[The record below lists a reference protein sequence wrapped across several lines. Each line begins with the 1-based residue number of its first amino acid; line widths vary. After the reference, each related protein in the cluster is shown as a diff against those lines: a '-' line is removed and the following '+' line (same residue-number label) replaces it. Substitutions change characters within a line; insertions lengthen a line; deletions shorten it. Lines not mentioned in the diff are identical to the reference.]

1 MPRFEYTEG
10 TSSRFWEIERKG
22 AVITTRW
29 GRLGTEG
36 QVKAQALK
44 TPYEAMTAY
53 QKQVLE
59 KTKKGYTRVRPKD
72 TAPVPKTNPELEAA
86 ILQAPD
92 TDDGYLVYADW
103 LQGQGDPRG
112 ELIALQHAQRQAQG
126 AEATRL
132 KRKAAALYKEHQGTL
147 LGASLMSMLGEKS
160 LTLAWHLGFIRGARV
175 AASDFD
181 ADPDFDI
188 VEVLTM
194 LLRHPSGRF
203 LQELTLGLPD
213 RDGDPGYNEVVKV
226 LTKWA
231 PTTLKT
237 LFIGDFVFP
246 DEAELS
252 WVPLGNLAPLLKALP
267 QLTSLRLRGGDA
279 RLGTLDLPELRRFI
293 LESAALPRTAVQAIA
308 SAKWPKLE
316 HLEVWFGGD
325 EHGDRGRASD
335 VQPILDAAGLPRL
348 KHLGLS
354 NAGLSEDLAPL
365 LTKSKVLRQ
374 LESLDLSNGTL
385 RDSDAAVLAASA
397 AAFKHLK
404 KLDVSRNLL
413 TRKGVKLL
421 ANLCP
426 AVATGSQRDEFDD
439 EEGLRYAAVGE

>member
-1 MPRFEYTEG
+1 MPRFEYAEG
-10 TSSRFWEIERKG
+10 TSSKFWEIERKD

-29 GRLGTEG
+29 GRIGTDG

-44 TPYEAMTAY
+44 TIYAAMTAY
-53 QKQVLE
+53 QKQVQE
-59 KTKKGYTRVRPKD
+59 KTSKGYTRVKPKD
-72 TAPVPKTNPELEAA
+72 TAPAPKTNPELEAA

-92 TDDGYLVYADW
+92 ADDGYLVYADW

-132 KRKAAALYKEHQGTL
+132 KRKVAALYKENQGAL
-147 LGASLMSMLGEKS
+147 LGAGLTSMLGEKS

-175 AASDFD
+175 AASDRD

-194 LLRHPSGRF
+194 LLRQPSARF
-203 LQELTLGLPD
+203 LQDLTLGLPD
-213 RDGDPGYNEVVKV
+213 RDGDAGYNDVVKV
-226 LTKWA
+226 ITKWA

-246 DEAELS
+246 DESEIS
-252 WVPLGNLAPLLKALP
+252 WVTLGNLAPMLKALP
-267 QLTSLRLRGGDA
+267 QLTALRLRGGDA
-279 RLGTLDLPELRRFI
+279 RLGTLEFPELRRFT
-293 LESAALPRTAVQAIA
+293 LESGGLPRPAIQAIA

-316 HLEVWFGGD
+316 QLEVWFGSE
-325 EHGDRGRASD
+325 EHGGRGRPSD
-335 VQPILDAAGLPRL
+335 VQPILDAAGLPNL
-348 KHLGLS
+348 KHLGLC
-354 NAGLSEDLAPL
+354 NAAFSQGLATVLPKA
-365 LTKSKVLRQ
+365 KVLKQ
-374 LESLDLSNGTL
+374 LESLDLSKGTL
-385 RDSDAAVLAASA
+385 MDSDAAVLAANA

-426 AVATGSQRDEFDD
+426 DVATGGQRDDFD
-439 EEGLRYAAVGE
+439 EEEDLRYVAVGE